1 VESATDHLA
10 LLADRLS
17 PVVRNSSAGTVVD
30 ERDQQAAITFVELDL
45 YARRQGRDGDPEFVD
60 PACR

>member
-1 VESATDHLA
+1 M
-10 LLADRLS
+10 
-17 PVVRNSSAGTVVD
+17 RNSSAGTVVD
-30 ERDQQAAITFVELDL
+30 DREQQAAITFVELDL